1 MPNDRTVVPPGGTIG
16 IVGGGQLGRMTAL
29 AAAALGYRCIVC
41 CPEGDNPAVDVCAA
55 ATVAPYDDRESLER
69 FARSVDVITYEFEN
83 LPVAAF
89 AAMGRNA
96 PVRPH
101 WRCLETTQHRV
112 AEKEFVAG
120 LGIGTAPWRKVASA
134 AELEAALGELG
145 RPAILKTTRLGY
157 DGKGQVTIGPGD
169 SPVAAWAALDGD
181 EAILEERIAFEREVS
196 IIVARAL
203 DGAVVFYDVVENV
216 HRNGILFE
224 TRAPAAISEDL
235 LREAQRIAHGLA
247 SALDLTGL
255 LAVEMF
261 VTRTGALLVNEL
273 AARPHNSG
281 HWTIDACRTS
291 QFEQL
296 VRAVA
301 GLPLGDPSRHS
312 DAVMTNLLGSD
323 AQRWGE
329 PLEETGA
336 KLHIYGK
343 RETRPGRKM
352 GAVTRLFPK
361 SGP

>member
-1 MPNDRTVVPPGGTIG
+1 
-16 IVGGGQLGRMTAL
+16 MTA
-29 AAAALGYRCIVC
+29 RV
-41 CPEGDNPAVDVCAA
+41 
-55 ATVAPYDDRESLER
+55 
-69 FARSVDVITYEFEN
+69 RSRS
-83 LPVAAF
+83 
-89 AAMGRNA
+89 G
-96 PVRPH
+96 
-101 WRCLETTQHRV
+101 Q
-112 AEKEFVAG
+112 
-120 LGIGTAPWRKVASA
+120 
-134 AELEAALGELG
+134 
-145 RPAILKTTRLGY
+145 AIRRLR
-157 DGKGQVTIGPGD
+157 
-169 SPVAAWAALDGD
+169 AWAALGGG

-352 GAVTRLFPK
+352 GHVTRLFPK